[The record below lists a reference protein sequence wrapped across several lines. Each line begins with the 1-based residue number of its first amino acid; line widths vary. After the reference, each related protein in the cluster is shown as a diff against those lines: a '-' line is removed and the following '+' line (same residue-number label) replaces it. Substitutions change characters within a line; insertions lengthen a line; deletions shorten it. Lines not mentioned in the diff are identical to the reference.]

1 MRPHVASKVFGL
13 REGFATRLADMRL
26 LPRMGPHVNP
36 QFAGIVECLFARLAL
51 DFFLLNKWRVWHF
64 RVDLY
69 VLTYQ
74 YQGIHCILLSFL
86 TMRVFKPLLEPFYYT
101 LHYTLGAI
109 LLQN

>member
-1 MRPHVASKVFGL
+1 MRNQVAAF
-13 REGFATRLADMRL
+13 RERL
-26 LPRMGPHVNP
+26 
-36 QFAGIVECLFARLAL
+36 IARLTL
-51 DFFLLNKWRVWHF
+51 EFLLNKWRVWHF

-69 VLTYQ
+69 VHIYQ

-101 LHYTLGAI
+101 LHHALGAI